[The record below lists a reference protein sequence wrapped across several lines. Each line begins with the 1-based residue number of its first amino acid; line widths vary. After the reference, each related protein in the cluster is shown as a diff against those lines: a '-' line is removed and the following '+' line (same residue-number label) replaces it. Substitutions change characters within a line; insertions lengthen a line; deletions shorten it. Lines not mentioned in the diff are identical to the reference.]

1 MIYLVIL
8 DYGNVRK
15 KKLNEPNV
23 GKTGFASHT
32 NHTMETTNMELL
44 HSWEITCNL
53 EF

>member
-1 MIYLVIL
+1 MVMLE
-8 DYGNVRK
+8 

-32 NHTMETTNMELL
+32 NHTMEAINTDLL